1 MVAVLQPFAGIFQ
14 PLNWIDEDVNAS
26 MGVFVLDRSS
36 PEELLSSPLK
46 DHIVIAEGVLDEN
59 IP

>member
-1 MVAVLQPFAGIFQ
+1 MVAVLQLFAGIFQ

-26 MGVFVLDRSS
+26 MGVFVLERSS

>member
-1 MVAVLQPFAGIFQ
+1 MVAVLQLFAGIFQ